1 MLQDDIGSYITLESN
16 NFLRMHFND
25 FDTHSDIWPN
35 TGCQWMAVKRSKS
48 KPNEF
53 GSDL

>member
-1 MLQDDIGSYITLESN
+1 
-16 NFLRMHFND
+16 MHFND

-53 GSDL
+53 GSDLQHFNYPSSVIWPCRILNT